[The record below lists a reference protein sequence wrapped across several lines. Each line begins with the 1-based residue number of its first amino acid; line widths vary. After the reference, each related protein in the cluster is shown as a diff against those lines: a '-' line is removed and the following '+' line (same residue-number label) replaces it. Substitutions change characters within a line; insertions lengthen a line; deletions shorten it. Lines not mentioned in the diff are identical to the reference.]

1 VGLRER
7 ERERE
12 HEMGLGFKLRHRQEE
27 VQAVSVAVDFLLL
40 DCLLGLS
47 VFSRLS
53 VVSNLFWNLQLAKTL
68 QMTRKFARAIGT
80 MPILLQLWQSLL
92 IVTIVVH
99 YNWCLTRSANLLHKI
114 LRGFFGVFS
123 KSDGTICMYFA

>member
-1 VGLRER
+1 VR

-12 HEMGLGFKLRHRQEE
+12 HEMGLGFKLRHRQKE
-27 VQAVSVAVDFLLL
+27 VQAVSVAVVFLLP

-68 QMTRKFARAIGT
+68 HRGEEDKGSCESYRDNANTSST
-80 MPILLQLWQSLL
+80 MSISPDCHNCCDNNCI
-92 IVTIVVH
+92 T
-99 YNWCLTRSANLLHKI
+99 TGA
-114 LRGFFGVFS
+114 
-123 KSDGTICMYFA
+123 